1 MAVVTVAVLTAA
13 AVHGEGSTVVLRLG
27 NHALS
32 VSLTHDDAGSSS
44 SSAEPVTDNAA
55 DPGDGLDEA
64 GAQAE
69 EKQPAEAEVPADEQ
83 QQPAEEAP
91 ADEQQQ
97 PAEEAPADEQAAEE
111 AAPADEQVVDPSTLP
126 CQASGYCSLGKSKVW
141 TGDVAT
147 NEALRE
153 MLEAVSFKKEVSW
166 R

>member
-13 AVHGEGSTVVLRLG
+13 AVHGKGSTVVLRLG

-32 VSLTHDDAGSSS
+32 VSLTHHDDDDHDAGSSS
-44 SSAEPVTDNAA
+44 SSAEP
-55 DPGDGLDEA
+55 
-64 GAQAE
+64 
-69 EKQPAEAEVPADEQ
+69 
-83 QQPAEEAP
+83 
-91 ADEQQQ
+91 
-97 PAEEAPADEQAAEE
+97 
-111 AAPADEQVVDPSTLP
+111 SSLP